1 MARLSEHDNVRA
13 LYTKQDVAGY
23 CTVIGQLSGLRN
35 AAYRL
40 YVWWHISVII
50 NLSDIYVDL
59 QDLYVDLFIAFVW
72 WHIYGNV

>member
-40 YVWWHISVII
+40 YVWWHISVITCQM
-50 NLSDIYVDL
+50 